1 MKLKLFSFCFIY
13 VSCSTGEL
21 PKSNPELIPSILS
34 KKPGKPAVYFT
45 DIAEEVGLFWSHNN
59 GASAMKF
66 FPETMSG
73 GGAFFDADNDG
84 DLDIYAVDGGN
95 LSDLPESRPG
105 NALFINEKG
114 YFKRVIEA
122 AGANDHNY
130 GMGVSVGDIDGD
142 GDDDLYITNF
152 GLNTMYRNNNGEFL
166 DISKASKTNDP
177 LWGASAAF
185 SDYDLD
191 GDLDLYVT
199 NYVKY
204 ELADANKDYKPY
216 LNGYS
221 DQASDSDL
229 DAEKGYPHP
238 ANFQGVP
245 DKLYMNNGSGFFDDV
260 TEISGIY
267 DTSGKGL
274 GVVFADY
281 DIDGWPDIYVANDA
295 VRNFLYHNKGD
306 GTFVERGSL
315 SGIAYG
321 QDGQMEAGM
330 GVDWGDYDLDGDL
343 DLTVTNFQS
352 EPNSL
357 YRYESNH
364 FFSTATFNSGIGTIS
379 LPFLGFGTQFLDIE
393 NDGDLDLFVANGHV
407 LDNISS
413 LEQIG
418 KHAQRNLLFTNKIIQ
433 EKVPQFEEIGEAIG
447 FVSEKVSRGSAVA
460 DYDFDG
466 DLDLLIFNNGDQVQL
481 LRNDGGNLAGHWL
494 SIRLIG
500 ENNNKSGIGSRITL
514 FSNNKRFVR
523 EVRADKSY
531 LSHSDSRLHFGL
543 GKENQADSVC
553 VRWPNKNIVQ
563 ECFGPIKANKH
574 IVIKKSAGYTLD

>member
-1 MKLKLFSFCFIY
+1 MKFKLFSFCFIY
-13 VSCSTGEL
+13 VSCSTQEL
-21 PKSNPELIPSILS
+21 PESDGALTPSVILRESS
-34 KKPGKPAVYFT
+34 KPDVYFT
-45 DIAEEVGLFWSHNN
+45 DIAEEVGLTWSHDN
-59 GASAMKF
+59 GASAMRF

-95 LSDLPESRPG
+95 LSDLLESRPG

-114 YFKRVIEA
+114 YFKRAIDA
-122 AGANDHNY
+122 SGANDRSY
-130 GMGVSVGDIDGD
+130 GMGVSIGDIDGD
-142 GDDDLYITNF
+142 GYDDLYITNF
-152 GLNTMYRNNNGEFL
+152 GSNVMYKNDNGRFE
-166 DISKASKTNDP
+166 DISEPSKTNDP

-204 ELADANKDYKPY
+204 ELADAYKDHKPY
-216 LNGYS
+216 LTEYS
-221 DQASDSDL
+221 DQASHS
-229 DAEKGYPHP
+229 EKGYPHP
-238 ANFQGVP
+238 ANFQGAP
-245 DKLYMNNGSGFFDDV
+245 DKLYMNNGSGFFKDV
-260 TEISGIY
+260 TKISGIY

-306 GTFVERGSL
+306 GTFIERGSL
-315 SGIAYG
+315 SGVAYG

-330 GVDWGDYDLDGDL
+330 GVDWGDYDLDGYL
-343 DLTVTNFQS
+343 DLTVTNFES

-357 YRYESNH
+357 YRYETNH
-364 FFSTATFNSGIGTIS
+364 FFSIATFKSGMGTVS

-393 NDGDLDLFVANGHV
+393 NDGDLDVFVANGHV

-413 LEQIG
+413 LEQTG
-418 KHAQRNLLFTNKIIQ
+418 QYAQRNLLFLNKIIQ
-433 EKVPQFEEIGEAIG
+433 EKETRFEEIGKSIG

-466 DLDLLIFNNGDQVQL
+466 DLDLLVFNSGDQVQL

-494 SIRLIG
+494 SIRLIR
-500 ENNNKSGIGSRITL
+500 ENNNRSGIGSRVTL
-514 FSNNKRFVR
+514 FSKNKRFVR

-543 GKENQADSVC
+543 GRENQVDSVC
-553 VRWPNKNIVQ
+553 VRWPDKNQVL
-563 ECFGPIKANKH
+563 ECLGPIKANKH
-574 IVIKKSAGYTLD
+574 IVIKESVGFTID

>member
-59 GASAMKF
+59 GASTMKF

-152 GLNTMYRNNNGEFL
+152 GLNTMYRNNDGEFL

-393 NDGDLDLFVANGHV
+393 NDGDLDIFVANGHV

>member
-152 GLNTMYRNNNGEFL
+152 GLNTMYRNNDGEFL

>member
-1 MKLKLFSFCFIY
+1 MKLKLFSLYFIF
-13 VSCSTGEL
+13 VSCSTQEI
-21 PKSNPELIPSILS
+21 PESNQALTPLIPLKES
-34 KKPGKPAVYFT
+34 GKPAVYFT
-45 DIAEEVGLFWSHNN
+45 DIAEEVGLIWSHNN
-59 GASAMKF
+59 GASPMKF

-95 LSDLPESRPG
+95 LSDLPKSRPG

-114 YFKRVIEA
+114 YFKRVIDA
-122 AGANDHNY
+122 AGANDRNY

-152 GLNTMYRNNNGEFL
+152 GLNTMYKNDDGDFS

-204 ELADANKDYKPY
+204 ELADAYQDHKPY
-216 LNGYS
+216 LPEYS
-221 DQASDSDL
+221 GQASHS
-229 DAEKGYPHP
+229 EKGYPHP

-245 DKLYMNNGSGFFDDV
+245 DKLYMNNGSGLFEDV
-260 TEISGIY
+260 TEVSGIY
-267 DTSGKGL
+267 DKSGKGL

-295 VRNFLYHNKGD
+295 VRNFLYHNNGD

-393 NDGDLDLFVANGHV
+393 NDGDLDIFVANGHV

-413 LEQIG
+413 LEQVG
-418 KHAQRNLLFTNKIIQ
+418 KYPQRNLLFINKIIQ
-433 EKVPQFEEIGEAIG
+433 EKVPRFEEIGEAIG

-481 LRNDGGNLAGHWL
+481 LRNDGGNVAGHWL
-494 SIRLIG
+494 SIQLIG

-514 FSNNKRFVR
+514 FSKNKRFVR

-543 GKENQADSVC
+543 GKENQVDSVC
-553 VRWPNKNIVQ
+553 VRWPNKNMLE
-563 ECFGPIKANKH
+563 ECLGPIKANKH
-574 IVIKKSAGYTLD
+574 IVIKESDGYTID